1 MPRKAKTEETVVTEE
16 NILHED
22 DMEME
27 NVPVP
32 EETGAEEE
40 SPDTLSVDA
49 GTDFSATEESAEI
62 STPAEPVSTDEESA
76 GEDTGMKETLPEE
89 TAVPDEQDSK
99 DAIPTGED
107 TDPAAE
113 TAGPPEAS
121 SRKTAS
127 KPARKRTK
135 SPTTKAETPDA
146 PAPVKKSAPSSIL
159 TLNADAEVETQE
171 SREDTIWHELQNA
184 YRTRKILTG
193 TLGGIEKMEGGGT
206 IAVVYYK
213 EMRVVI
219 PLTEM
224 MINLVEDAAHDY
236 GELVQRQNK
245 ILGNM
250 LGCEIDFIIKGLDNA
265 SRSVVAS
272 RKDAM
277 YKKRQIFYMPDAN
290 GNSRVCED
298 RIVQARVIAVA
309 EKVVRVEIFG
319 TECSIL
325 ARDLSWD
332 WMGDATERFHVG
344 EQILVRILSIKL
356 HSLEDISVKAD
367 VKSVNGNTSKEN
379 LGKCKIQ
386 GKYAG
391 TVTDIHKG
399 TVFVRLHIGVN
410 AVAHSCYDNRLPGK
424 KDEVSFVVTR
434 IDADRNVAVGL
445 ISRIIKQ
452 NI

>member
-1 MPRKAKTEETVVTEE
+1 MPRKAKTEETIVTEE
-16 NILHED
+16 NILHEN
-22 DMEME
+22 DMETE
-27 NVPVP
+27 NVPDTEGTEMDV
-32 EETGAEEE
+32 EN
-40 SPDTLSVDA
+40 PDTLSVDA
-49 GTDFSATEESAEI
+49 GTDFSAAEESAETP
-62 STPAEPVSTDEESA
+62 TPAEPVSTDEESA
-76 GEDTGMKETLPEE
+76 GEDTGMEETLLEE
-89 TAVPDEQDSK
+89 TAVLDEQDSK
-99 DAIPTGED
+99 DAIPDGED

-121 SRKTAS
+121 SD
-127 KPARKRTK
+127 KPATKPSRKRTK
-135 SPTTKAETPDA
+135 TSAAKAETPDV
-146 PAPVKKSAPSSIL
+146 PAPVKKTAPPSIL
-159 TLNADAEVETQE
+159 TLSADAEVETPE
-171 SREDTIWHELQNA
+171 SREDAIWHELQNA

-193 TLGGIEKMEGGGT
+193 TLGGIEKMEGSGT

-219 PLTEM
+219 PLSEM

-277 YKKRQIFYMPDAN
+277 YKKRQIFYLPDAN

-344 EQILVRILSIKL
+344 EQILVRILSVKL

-379 LGKCKIQ
+379 LSKCKIQ

-434 IDADRNVAVGL
+434 IDSDRNVAVGL